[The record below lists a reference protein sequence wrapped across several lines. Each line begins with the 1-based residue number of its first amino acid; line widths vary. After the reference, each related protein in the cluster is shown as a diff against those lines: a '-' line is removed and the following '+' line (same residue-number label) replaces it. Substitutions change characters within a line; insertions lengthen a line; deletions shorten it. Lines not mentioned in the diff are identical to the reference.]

1 MTVENLMKV
10 DMSEVVPVAEMKG
23 EDEED
28 QALLTGM
35 HEEATSFLRDFKW
48 CRDIKEVYYG
58 LGIGGVV
65 AVFLFRIEA
74 PPEVDE
80 WLWVVVGDLP
90 TAYLVTDEAPTPV
103 AALQVY
109 SRLMRDWVDAVRRG
123 GPMDEVYPVAA
134 PATDENADML
144 ARRLDYLKSDIIPM
158 FE

>member
-1 MTVENLMKV
+1 MNV
-10 DMSEVVPVAEMKG
+10 DMSEVIPAAEMTG
-23 EDEED
+23 EDEEE

-35 HEEATSFLRDFKW
+35 HEEAESYLGGFKW
-48 CRDIKEVYYG
+48 CRGIEEAYYG

-65 AVFLFRIEA
+65 AVFLFRIEG

-103 AALQVY
+103 AALKVY
-109 SRLMRDWVDAVRRG
+109 CSLMSDWVAAVRRG
-123 GPMDEVYPVAA
+123 GPMDDVYPVAA
-134 PATDENADML
+134 PATAENADLL
-144 ARRLDYLKSDIIPM
+144 ARRLDYLKSEIIPT